1 MISRNLKN
9 ISILDPPGTVTLAA
23 KMFISNDVIKGP
35 DLDYEKV
42 MKRQLAM
49 KILDQ
54 LERDELIE
62 YQSVINPLQE
72 RIEMHARIKV
82 VSPYPT
88 LNIMI

>member
-1 MISRNLKN
+1 MLSRNLKN

-23 KMFISNDVIKGP
+23 KMFISND
-35 DLDYEKV
+35 LTLENYEKE

-49 KILDQ
+49 KILNQ
-54 LERDELIE
+54 LESDELIE

>member
-1 MISRNLKN
+1 MIFGNLKN

-23 KMFISNDVIKGP
+23 KMFISND
-35 DLDYEKV
+35 LTLEDYEKE

-49 KILDQ
+49 KILHQ
-54 LERDELIE
+54 LESDELIE
-62 YQSVINPLQE
+62 YKSVINPHQE

-82 VSPYPT
+82 VSPYAT

>member
-23 KMFISNDVIKGP
+23 KMFISND
-35 DLDYEKV
+35 LTLEDYEKE

-49 KILDQ
+49 KILNQ
-54 LERDELIE
+54 LESEELIE
-62 YQSVINPLQE
+62 YQSMINPLQE

>member
-1 MISRNLKN
+1 MLSRNLKN

-23 KMFISNDVIKGP
+23 KMFISND
-35 DLDYEKV
+35 LTLEDYEKE

-49 KILDQ
+49 KILNQ
-54 LERDELIE
+54 LESEELIE
-62 YQSVINPLQE
+62 YQSMINPLQE